1 MIIGVIIFCASV
13 DVVGASRVLAYPT
26 MKRCSG
32 EVVQCST
39 SRKTKTGGAGVAAS
53 APMDLETC
61 LDSLY
66 ASNDE
71 EEVEDS
77 DDGKGVAAL
86 AYNPPAALPACLD
99 PKLFGHHSPII
110 NDTASHYE
118 NIASV

>member
-1 MIIGVIIFCASV
+1 
-13 DVVGASRVLAYPT
+13 
-26 MKRCSG
+26 
-32 EVVQCST
+32 
-39 SRKTKTGGAGVAAS
+39 
-53 APMDLETC
+53 MDLETC

-99 PKLFGHHSPII
+99 PKLFRHQSPII
-110 NDTASHYE
+110 NDPASHYALKFVVDTIDARPKLSLE
-118 NIASV
+118 AISLYSSSSTVSKSYLKAWRGIILRRIRAASFI